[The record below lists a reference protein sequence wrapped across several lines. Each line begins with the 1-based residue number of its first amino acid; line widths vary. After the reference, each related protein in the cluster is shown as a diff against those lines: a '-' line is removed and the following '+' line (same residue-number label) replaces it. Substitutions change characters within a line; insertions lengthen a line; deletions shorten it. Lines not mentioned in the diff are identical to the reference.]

1 MRSKSAK
8 RMREWIIEFI
18 KIIGFIKVIE
28 FIVKDEHVHGNG
40 GETKNS
46 PVKNSKIEA

>member
-8 RMREWIIEFI
+8 GVREWIIEFI
-18 KIIGFIKVIE
+18 KVIG
-28 FIVKDEHVHGNG
+28 FIVKDEHVHVNG
-40 GETKNS
+40 GETENS